1 MSDTFTFDGISSA
14 TFGVYVFPTDSMVAA
29 PARQY
34 TEQVVPGRSGA
45 LLMDDGRYNNI
56 LHEYQVVVDDDGQ
69 ANIALLRNMLASRV
83 GYCRLTDTFDTD
95 HYYMAVYNQDFTPIL
110 EWRRRDMAKAVISFY
125 RKPQR
130 FLLSGE
136 SAVVLTASG
145 SITNPTRF
153 KSKPFIR
160 VYGSGVLGIGGT
172 NITIAS
178 HSYTYMDI
186 DCETGR
192 AYYGVTSLD
201 NKVTLNAIDFPTLN
215 PGANGISKG
224 SGITQIEITP
234 RWWEL

>member
-14 TFGVYVFPTDSMVAA
+14 TFGVYVFPTDSMVSA

-34 TEQVVPGRSGA
+34 TEQVVPGRSGV
-45 LLMDDGRYNNI
+45 LLMDDGRYENI
-56 LHEYQVVVDDDGQ
+56 LHKYQAVISNNGQ
-69 ANIALLRNMLASRV
+69 ANMALLLNALASRV
-83 GYCRLTDTFDTD
+83 GYCRLTDTFDTG
-95 HYYMAVYNQDFTPIL
+95 HYYMAVYNQDFTPVL
-110 EWRRRDMAKAVISFY
+110 EWRNKDMAKVAISFY

-136 SAVVLTASG
+136 STVVMTASG
-145 SITNPTRF
+145 NITNPTRF

-160 VYGSGVLGIGGT
+160 VYGSGVVGVGNT

-178 HSYTYMDI
+178 HAYSYMDI

-192 AYYGVTSLD
+192 AYYGTTSLD
-201 NKVTLNAIDFPTLN
+201 SKVALNQIDFPSLN
-215 PGANGISKG
+215 PGANGITKG
-224 SGITQIEITP
+224 SGITRIEITP

>member
-14 TFGVYVFPTDSMVAA
+14 TFGVYVFPTDSMIAA

-34 TEQVVPGRSGA
+34 TEQVVPGRSGV

-56 LHEYQVVVDDDGQ
+56 LHEYQVVTDDNGQ
-69 ANIALLRNMLASRV
+69 ANIALLRNMLVSHV
-83 GYCRLTDTFDTD
+83 GYCRLVDTFDPD
-95 HYYMAVYNQDFTPIL
+95 HYYMAVYNQNFTPVL
-110 EWRRRDMAKAVISFY
+110 EWRKKDMAKAEISFY

-130 FLLSGE
+130 FLLTGE
-136 SAVVLTASG
+136 NVITLTSSG

-160 VYGSGVLGIGGT
+160 VYGSGVLGIGST

-178 HSYTYMDI
+178 HGYSYMDI

-192 AYYGVTSLD
+192 AYYGATSLD
-201 NKVTLNAIDFPTLN
+201 SKVTLNAIDFPTLN
-215 PGANGISKG
+215 PGSNGISKG
-224 SGITQIEITP
+224 SGITRIEITP